1 MDEDKRYKI
10 MIVDD
15 SSIIRKIIQKSI
27 DKDMFNLVAIAK
39 DGIEALTS
47 FRVYEPDIVTLDI
60 TLPQMNGLSVLEEML
75 KIRKDTRIII
85 ISALTD
91 KTIGIEAIKKGAYG
105 FLPKPFTADD
115 VSNAVEKLAASLDRS
130 A

>member
-15 SSIIRKIIQKSI
+15 SSIIRKIIEKSI

-47 FRVYEPDIVTLDI
+47 FRMYEPDIVTLDI

-75 KIRKDTRIII
+75 KIKKEARIII

-91 KTIGIEAIKKGAYG
+91 KAIGIKAVKMGAYG

-115 VSNAVEKLAASLDRS
+115 VRNAVEKLAESLDGS